1 VHPIGARE
9 SRVLRRLQ
17 RETKTASPYVFVSE
31 RGINSKGKTWF
42 QRSLA
47 NGSPA
52 CGLVFQATAAL
63 REWDAGCLQ
72 QSRHPSSC
80 CALAPVGPP
89 VPRPSITRPGRP
101 QASHR
106 AAWQP
111 QEPPS
116 CAPRSVRR
124 IVPAGTSRNGP
135 PPANLSIAAIVIRCA
150 ALSIVISASARAGWN
165 ISYRKQR
172 RKVREPVRE
181 HVPSNTR
188 PQLNARR
195 SVHRSGISKR
205 PHTLQVLPHRRTLVL
220 LTQGICG
227 RFRFNRL

>member
-1 VHPIGARE
+1 MGRWLPPAISPPG
-9 SRVLRRLQ
+9 LQ
-17 RETKTASPYVFVSE
+17 TT
-31 RGINSKGKTWF
+31 
-42 QRSLA
+42 
-47 NGSPA
+47 
-52 CGLVFQATAAL
+52 C
-63 REWDAGCLQ
+63 
-72 QSRHPSSC
+72 RHVPQEC
-80 CALAPVGPP
+80 RDAPVPLRWPAVTHSRPPVAPPARPP
-89 VPRPSITRPGRP
+89 VPRPSIARPGRP

-150 ALSIVISASARAGWN
+150 DLSIVISASARAGWN

-227 RFRFNRL
+227 RFRSNRL